1 MLYHFFE
8 YIDKYYNVPG
18 TGLFQYITFRAAFA
32 IILSLIISLVFGG
45 KIITKLKRMQI
56 GETVRELGL
65 DGQKAK
71 EGTPTMGGIIIIM
84 AILIP
89 CLLLAKLDNVY
100 IWLMIFTTIWLGLI
114 GGADDYIK
122 VFLKNKDGLSGKTKI
137 FGQVILGLIVG
148 ITMLISNDVVIRMP
162 LQEAK
167 AGGFEIIKEYEIP
180 LPRVNDI
187 SRMTEMAYVKT
198 TLTNVP
204 FLKDNN
210 FDYKYL
216 ASFFGDNTDLWL
228 SIIFTLVVIFI
239 VTAVSNAANLTDG
252 IDGLAAG
259 TSAVIAATLGVFAYV
274 SGNTIIADY
283 LNVFYIP
290 NSAELVVF
298 SACFLGAC
306 IGFLWHNSFPARV
319 FMGDTGSLTIGGI
332 IAVLAIL
339 LRKEL
344 LIPILCGIFV
354 AENLSVMLQV
364 SYFKYTKKKY
374 GEGRRIFKMSPLH
387 HHFQKDGMHEA
398 KIVTRFWIIGII
410 LAIVSVITLKIR

>member
-8 YIDKYYNVPG
+8 YIDKYYNLPG
-18 TGLFQYITFRAAFA
+18 AGLFQFITFRAAFA

-45 KIITKLKRMQI
+45 KIISSLKRLQV

-65 DGQKAK
+65 EGQKAK

-100 IWLMIFTTIWLGLI
+100 ILLMIFTTIWLGLI

-122 VFLKNKDGLSGKTKI
+122 VFLKNKDGLSGKFKI
-137 FGQVILGLIVG
+137 FGQVVLGLIVG
-148 ITMLISNDVVIRMP
+148 VTMLVSDDVVIRMP
-162 LQEAK
+162 LEDAK
-167 AGGFEIIKEYEIP
+167 ANGYEIVKEYQTV

-187 SRMTEMAYVKT
+187 SRMADMAYVKT

-204 FLKDNN
+204 FFKNNN
-210 FDYKYL
+210 FDYKIL
-216 ASFFGDNTDLWL
+216 VSFLGDNGSLWW
-228 SIIFTLVVIFI
+228 SIAFVLIVIFI

-259 TSAVIAATLGVFAYV
+259 TSAIIGTTLGIFAYI

-283 LNVFYIP
+283 LNVFYLP

-298 SACFLGAC
+298 SACFIGAC
-306 IGFLWHNSFPARV
+306 IGFLWHNSYPAKV

-354 AENLSVMLQV
+354 AENLSVVLQV

-387 HHFQKDGMHEA
+387 HHFQKIGMHES
-398 KIVTRFWIIGII
+398 KIVTRFWIIGIL
-410 LAIVSVITLKIR
+410 LAIVTVITLKIR